1 MMQRQLSEIKN
12 FQKPLHELTL
22 AELFATSGCGETR
35 PPPAGLAFQGD
46 RNLPGTPSSVE
57 AKTAATAMGPR
68 SEPLLPP
75 SLNCSSSHKQSF
87 SSLLAANKFAI
98 IFCYKH
104 DTFERRFVDGLGV
117 TP

>member
-1 MMQRQLSEIKN
+1 MLQRQLSEIKN

-57 AKTAATAMGPR
+57 AATAMGPR
-68 SEPLLPP
+68 SEPLLPT
-75 SLNCSSSHKQSF
+75 SLNCSSSHEQSF
-87 SSLLAANKFAI
+87 SSLLAAKKLAI
-98 IFCYKH
+98 IFCYKR
-104 DTFERRFVDGLGV
+104 DTFERRFVDDLGL